1 MAPDEHS
8 SLYVEFPSLYIKFH
22 GGEGFLKKAENPY
35 LQFLKMGGV
44 YLLTGANVILST
56 VEQADLPANY
66 RWGNDRELI
75 RLSGMHPYPRSGWE
89 IEKWFQAMNTNP
101 ASRLFAIRTRD
112 GRYIGNIEL
121 SNIDGRS
128 GCAEV
133 GLVIGEKGERG
144 KGYGRD
150 AILTILKFAFGEMRL
165 HRVFARV
172 LEFNEAAVKCF
183 KSSGFKEEGRERQ
196 AFFSGGAFNDVII
209 FGIIE
214 SEFPG

>member
-1 MAPDEHS
+1 M
-8 SLYVEFPSLYIKFH
+8 
-22 GGEGFLKKAENPY
+22 
-35 LQFLKMGGV
+35 
-44 YLLTGANVILST
+44 LTGAKVILNT
-56 VEQADLPANY
+56 VERADLTANY

-89 IEKWFQAMNTNP
+89 IEKWFQTMNTNP
-101 ASRLFAIRTRD
+101 TSRLFAIRTGD

-121 SNIDGRS
+121 SNIDARCG
-128 GCAEV
+128 GAEV
-133 GLVIGEKGERG
+133 GLVIGEKGERC

-150 AILTILKFAFGEMRL
+150 AILTIVKFAFDEMRL

-183 KSSGFKEEGRERQ
+183 KSCGFREEGRERQ
-196 AFFSGGAFNDVII
+196 AFFSGGVYNDVII

-214 SEFPG
+214 NEFPG